1 MLSTVVLFA
10 AIASVSA
17 GICPSGSPTVTKVEE
32 HYTTDK
38 ALTSET
44 LITAKFQ
51 VTCGGSAAKDLSLVA
66 TLGDQSTAV
75 ASDGEGN
82 YQVSL
87 FWPHGNAPRGYS
99 TVTLSATDDSG
110 DSTTLSVYSSGA
122 SSTELPV
129 STELIVLGI
138 VSYAVTVAA
147 NMS

>member
-1 MLSTVVLFA
+1 MMIDLGGLT
-10 AIASVSA
+10 
-17 GICPSGSPTVTKVEE
+17 GPS
-32 HYTTDK
+32 
-38 ALTSET
+38 L
-44 LITAKFQ
+44 
-51 VTCGGSAAKDLSLVA
+51 C
-66 TLGDQSTAV
+66 
-75 ASDGEGN
+75 
-82 YQVSL
+82 QVSL
-87 FWPHGNAPRGYS
+87 FWPHGSAPRGYS